1 MSEFH
6 KYVPTHSQEG
16 QLALP
21 NGSTIE
27 FDDTKF
33 FQILFGGDQ
42 LTVARARGAQALR
55 ATHDTAKERLE
66 GLCPVLEDWHAR
78 MILLKVLLHDTYYND
93 HATNN
98 NTSIGNMEAVVL
110 HKLNSRESFN

>member
-6 KYVPTHSQEG
+6 KYVPTCSQEG
-16 QLALP
+16 QLTLP

-27 FDDTKF
+27 FDDTRF

-42 LTVARARGAQALR
+42 LTAARARGAQALR

-66 GLCPVLEDWHAR
+66 GLCPVVEDWHAR
-78 MILLKVLLHDTYYND
+78 MIFMKACVEYHYHYC
-93 HATNN
+93 
-98 NTSIGNMEAVVL
+98 
-110 HKLNSRESFN
+110 

>member
-1 MSEFH
+1 MSQH
-6 KYVPTHSQEG
+6 TAKKVNS
-16 QLALP
+16 LP
-21 NGSTIE
+21 NGSTIK
-27 FDDTKF
+27 FDETNF

-42 LTVARARGAQALR
+42 LTVARAHGAQALR

-78 MILLKVLLHDTYYND
+78 MILLKVSLHDTYYND

-98 NTSIGNMEAVVL
+98 KVI
-110 HKLNSRESFN
+110 